1 MQTSTKQTLIQATYD
16 LIWEQGIEGITIRK
30 ISNRLSLSS
39 AALYRHFDNL
49 NQLLTYACIK
59 FLEPCIEDYKLIEL
73 TTDNPLDI
81 SLKMWSTL
89 AKRSFYTPQI
99 FSALFLSPYRTQ
111 LPDIIQDYYCIFAQ
125 NVFNVQETL
134 HYMQILARIF
144 FQNRTYLQLCPSY
157 SSERSIDTMSD
168 LTFYTY
174 SGMLAILAQKEYPVA
189 EVEEMLEKFD
199 TCLMNIYH
207 RDSLE

>member
-1 MQTSTKQTLIQATYD
+1 MQPSTKQTLIKATYD

-30 ISNRLSLSS
+30 ISSRLSLSS

-49 NQLLTYACIK
+49 SELLTYACIK

-73 TTDNPLDI
+73 NTDNPLDI
-81 SLKMWSTL
+81 SLRMWSTL

-99 FSALFLSPYRTQ
+99 FSALFLSPYRAK
-111 LPDIIQDYYCIFAQ
+111 LPEIIQDYYCIFAQ
-125 NVFNVQETL
+125 DVFNVEETL
-134 HYMQILARIF
+134 HYMQILAHIF
-144 FQNRTYLQLCPSY
+144 FQNRAYLQLCPPL
-157 SSERSIDTMSD
+157 SSEKSIDTLSD

-199 TCLMNIYH
+199 ACLMHIYNTE
-207 RDSLE
+207 L